1 MNPDIWINGRLVPWD
16 EACIHPLCFSMQRGA
31 TLFESIDC
39 QEAANS
45 RAVVFRLRD
54 HIFRFE
60 NSARII
66 GMTLPYGTDALCK
79 AVTDT
84 VAASGLKHVVI
95 RPLAFWNEPLLGVHP
110 ETSPVT
116 VLVGIGPGQPPRDR
130 MTVTVASLRKI
141 DAASMPVKA
150 KVSANYIGPMMA
162 KQEAVAR
169 GFDDAVVLDRDGFLA
184 EGTTFNVFIVEGGR
198 LVTAPDDAILPGI
211 TRDSIARIADHLGVP
226 VVRERFAVDRLH
238 RADEV
243 ILCSSGRGVTPIVR
257 VDDTV
262 IGTGGAGPVTARFRD
277 LYRRIITGR
286 EPVFESWLTYV

>member
-16 EACIHPLCFSMQRGA
+16 EACIHPLSFSMQRGS
-31 TLFESIDC
+31 TPFESIDC
-39 QEAANS
+39 QKAANG
-45 RAVVFRLRD
+45 RAAIFRLRD
-54 HIFRFE
+54 HILRFE

-66 GMTLPYGTDALCK
+66 GMTLPYDTDALCK

-84 VAASGLKHVVI
+84 VAASGMKHVVI
-95 RPLAFWNEPLLGVHP
+95 RPLAFWDAPLMGVDP

-116 VLVGIGPGQPPRDR
+116 VLVGIGPGQPPHDS

-141 DAASMPVKA
+141 EATSMPVKA

-162 KQEAVAR
+162 KREAMAR
-169 GFDDAVVLDRDGFLA
+169 GFDDAVVLDRDGFVA

-226 VVRERFAVDRLH
+226 VVRERFTVDRLH
-238 RADEV
+238 GADEV
-243 ILCSSGRGVTPIVR
+243 ILCSSHRGVTPIAR

-262 IGTGGAGPVTARFRD
+262 IGNGGAGPITTRFRD

-286 EPVFESWLTYV
+286 EPAFESWLTYV